1 MTNLGKIIT
10 NDVRGR
16 LLREETHGGE
26 DFLEKLNN
34 ALAENQIL

>member
-1 MTNLGKIIT
+1 MSAVDCLEKKRMEVKISLKIC
-10 NDVRGR
+10 
-16 LLREETHGGE
+16 E

>member
-1 MTNLGKIIT
+1 MSAVDCLEKKRMEVKIS
-10 NDVRGR
+10 
-16 LLREETHGGE
+16 LKSGE